1 MDRMTI
7 PLWRIFIHRLLLLV
21 LPWAY
26 TECFSI
32 STTLMPTSDYSR
44 LCLWC
49 DPSYL
54 ASIEALCCTVPI
66 VLSCAVSGS
75 DILHYNCN
83 CSLANL
89 IILLWNRAI
98 WISVVLVYHSSR
110 VVRLFV
116 CSLSDSWAHL
126 QARQRQWWWRVY
138 SLSLCVVYAAL
149 RYLSVNPVLQDFK
162 YKASSGLDVV
172 PKQIRQDSNQQAL
185 IRRWLLL
192 I

>member
-7 PLWRIFIHRLLLLV
+7 PLWRIFIHRLLLLF

-32 STTLMPTSDYSR
+32 STTLMSTRDNQRPFPTLSLMWSLLSRFNWSPLLYGTSR
-44 LCLWC
+44 L
-49 DPSYL
+49 P
-54 ASIEALCCTVPI
+54 
-66 VLSCAVSGS
+66 SCAVSGS

-126 QARQRQWWWRVY
+126 QARQWWWRVY
-138 SLSLCVVYAAL
+138 SLSVVYAAL

-185 IRRWLLL
+185 RQWLLL